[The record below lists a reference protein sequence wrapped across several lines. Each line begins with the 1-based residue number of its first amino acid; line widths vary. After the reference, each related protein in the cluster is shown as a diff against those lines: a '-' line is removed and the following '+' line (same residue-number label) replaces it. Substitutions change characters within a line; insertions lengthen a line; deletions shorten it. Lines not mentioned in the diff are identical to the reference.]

1 MNIDHFHC
9 IGSEHVSNA
18 KPCQDYSRTYIDASR
33 GIFAGAIA
41 DGCSGS
47 KGDPSVGAMFLVND
61 YLQIVKHELYQTSP
75 DIGIK
80 DSLIFGMKDL
90 CDRGYCYDDFFA
102 TLIGMVKTP
111 TSFNVH
117 WFGDGYVVLRYFD
130 GIVKVKCIEYPFNM
144 PAYLVHELTEDIELF
159 IAHTGNTYKL
169 ITYTLNSDGELLS
182 TEEEDLKAT
191 DYLTLDLQPEVESL
205 ASVSIFSDGLG
216 LLKGDEPAP
225 LYWKDCTAALNL
237 TTFANVKGDFVKRAV
252 TARFNRKKKFIPFDD
267 YSQVTYVSYD

>member
-1 MNIDHFHC
+1 MNIDNFHC
-9 IGSEHVSNA
+9 IGSEHVSAA
-18 KPCQDYSRTYIDASR
+18 KPCQDYSRVYVDTSR

-47 KGDPSVGAMFLVND
+47 NGDPSVGAMMLVND
-61 YLQIVKHELYQTSP
+61 YLQVVKTKAYQDSP
-75 DIGIK
+75 DINIK
-80 DSLIFGMKDL
+80 DTLVFGLKDQS
-90 CDRGYCYDDFFA
+90 DRGYFNEDFLA

-111 TSFNVH
+111 TSFKVH

-130 GIVKVKCIEYPFNM
+130 GIVKVKSIEYPYNM
-144 PAYLVHELTEDIELF
+144 PAYLAYELSEDVQAF
-159 IAHTGNTYKL
+159 IARTGNTCKL
-169 ITYTLNSDGELLS
+169 ITHTLNSDGELLS

-191 DYLTLDLQPEVESL
+191 DYLVLDLQPEVENL

-216 LLKGDEPAP
+216 LLNGEEPAP
-225 LYWKDCTAALNL
+225 LYWKDTEAAINL

-252 TARFNRKKKFIPFDD
+252 SSRFHRKKTFRPFDD